1 MLYLINYLILV
12 SLNFGVINF
21 DKNTYINNSKRNIN
35 SNSEKYLYVQSNEG
49 VAPYFMMGIIPQNGF
64 NAEDS
69 TPKKYAVETLM
80 APVNADDFFREQ
92 EVVIPTQILVTTD
105 KAMSRKE
112 ASPEDK
118 IALLNQYRSII
129 STYGLNNRLNIYG
142 DYEAMLVN
150 DMKIKTKKL

>member
-1 MLYLINYLILV
+1 M
-12 SLNFGVINF
+12 
-21 DKNTYINNSKRNIN
+21 
-35 SNSEKYLYVQSNEG
+35 
-49 VAPYFMMGIIPQNGF
+49 
-64 NAEDS
+64 
-69 TPKKYAVETLM
+69 AVETLM

-129 STYGLNNRLNIYG
+129 STYGLNNRFNIYG